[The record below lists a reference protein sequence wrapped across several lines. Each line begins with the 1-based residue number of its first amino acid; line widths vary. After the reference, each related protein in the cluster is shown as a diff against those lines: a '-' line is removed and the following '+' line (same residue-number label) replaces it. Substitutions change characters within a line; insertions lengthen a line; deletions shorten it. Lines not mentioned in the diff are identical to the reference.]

1 MIDNSV
7 IIKAYPNISKVFTIE
22 WFETEITKDKNE
34 MHLLVKQFISAGQD
48 GSSLDSHSF
57 QCIDYLEKLF
67 KEMNDEIN
75 SKKKHFK
82 KLTNKNDF
90 LSALAEIEI
99 GFFLKNMKF
108 KVEFEPSIS
117 GKKSDIKI
125 VSDGLEVFIE
135 VSIRRGPEIEDI
147 YMFSWDDIPGNDNG
161 KLIHYLEHI
170 YNVDLKKT
178 GKIEK
183 IDNFNIIKISAE
195 KNSLVLKLNDE
206 KNKVILETDD
216 GRTDEFIAK
225 IGNGKLNVYENSNRI
240 GKIKFQQPSI
250 FRDKLCEESTQLS
263 KTNPGIIALY
273 LDPSSIPERKNIIRG
288 FGFDRV
294 WGKNG
299 NIIHIEEGEHI
310 IDNSMISAVLL
321 YFRYFDNKYT
331 IIKELYLNPKADN
344 QLPDSLITKFRD
356 FGTEIIIPVEY
367 NEY

>member
-7 IIKAYPNISKVFTIE
+7 IIKAYPNISKVFTQE
-22 WFETEITKDKNE
+22 WFEKEITKDKNE
-34 MHLLVKQFISAGQD
+34 MHLLVKQFTFTGQD
-48 GSSLDSHSF
+48 GSSLDSHSL
-57 QCIDYLEKLF
+57 QYIDYLEKLL
-67 KEMNDEIN
+67 KDMNVEID
-75 SKKKHFK
+75 SKRKHFK
-82 KLTNKNDF
+82 KLTDKNCF
-90 LSALAEIEI
+90 LSTLAEIEI
-99 GFFLKNMKF
+99 GFFLKNMGF

-147 YMFSWDDIPGNDNG
+147 YMFSWDDIPGNDND
-161 KLIHYLEHI
+161 KLVYYLEHI
-170 YNVDLKKT
+170 YDVDLEET

-183 IDNFNIIKISAE
+183 IDNCNTIKISSE

-206 KNKVILETDD
+206 KNKVTLETDD

-225 IGNGKLNVYENSNRI
+225 IGNGKLNVYENSTRI
-240 GKIKFQQPSI
+240 GKIKFQQPSSY
-250 FRDKLCEESTQLS
+250 RDKLFEESTQLS
-263 KTNPGIIALY
+263 KSNPGIIALY
-273 LDPSSIPERKNIIRG
+273 LGPSSIPERKNIIRG

-294 WGKNG
+294 WEKNG
-299 NIIHIEEGEHI
+299 TIVHIEEGEHI

-321 YFRYFDNKYT
+321 YIRYFDNKYN
-331 IIKELYLNPKADN
+331 IVRELYLNPKADN

-367 NEY
+367 NE